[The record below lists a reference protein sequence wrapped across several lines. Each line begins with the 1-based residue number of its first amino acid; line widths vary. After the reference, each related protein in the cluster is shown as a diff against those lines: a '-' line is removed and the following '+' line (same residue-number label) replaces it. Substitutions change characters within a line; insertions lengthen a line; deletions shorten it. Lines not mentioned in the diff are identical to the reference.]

1 MRPVQW
7 LLKDWKELKQFLNQK
22 SYNNQE
28 RGYILSITVNQ
39 FLNIKTKVMN
49 DNSKV
54 LIGLLTG
61 LAAGAALGLLFAP
74 EKGSET
80 RDRLNQSLKDLGD
93 SIKDRAADEINNLA
107 SLKDK
112 VVTSV
117 KSKLQDNEE
126 EFADDVEH
134 A

>member
-1 MRPVQW
+1 
-7 LLKDWKELKQFLNQK
+7 
-22 SYNNQE
+22 
-28 RGYILSITVNQ
+28 
-39 FLNIKTKVMN
+39 MN

>member
-1 MRPVQW
+1 
-7 LLKDWKELKQFLNQK
+7 
-22 SYNNQE
+22 
-28 RGYILSITVNQ
+28 
-39 FLNIKTKVMN
+39 MN

-54 LIGLLTG
+54 LIGLLAG

-80 RDRLNQSLKDLGD
+80 RDKLSQSLKNLGD
-93 SIKDRAADEINNLA
+93 SIKDIAADEINNLS

-112 VVTSV
+112 VVNSV
-117 KSKLQDNEE
+117 RNKMKTEE
-126 EFADDVEH
+126 EFADENEH

>member
-1 MRPVQW
+1 
-7 LLKDWKELKQFLNQK
+7 
-22 SYNNQE
+22 
-28 RGYILSITVNQ
+28 
-39 FLNIKTKVMN
+39 MN

-54 LIGLLTG
+54 LIGLLAG

-80 RDRLNQSLKDLGD
+80 RDKLSQSLKDLGD
-93 SIKDRAADEINNLA
+93 SIKDRAADEINNLT

-112 VVTSV
+112 VVDSV
-117 KSKLQDNEE
+117 KSKLRQTEE
-126 EFADDVEH
+126 EFADDIEH